1 MRILLLIHYW
11 TPEVG
16 APQRRWNR
24 LATSLVSRGHELAV
38 LTPCPHYPGG
48 RLLEDDVPH
57 RPGSVSRDVTGAI
70 VHRTAFRSYDADL
83 RRRGADQLVAAAD
96 SVRLGVRRFSGANRP
111 DVILRSVPG
120 LPTLPA
126 ALALGRVLRRPV
138 VVELRD
144 AWPDLFMSAEQWDSS
159 SAHAPTEAQ
168 APRGPLGADIVG
180 RSVRSL
186 IPPLVTRLEREATS
200 VVTTTDSFARVLRA
214 RGLRQ
219 VVTVRNTGSNVPP
232 DRDLISRRPSDGALH
247 VLYLG
252 TVGRAQGIGCAVKAA
267 HIARQ
272 RGTQIVLRIVGD
284 GAQYDQVAT
293 LAHRLAAPVEMR
305 PTVPWDQ
312 VGRHYA
318 WADTVLVSLQDWPA
332 LSLTVPSKLYEI
344 MAMGLHVSASVEGEA
359 RRIVE
364 DAGCGDVTAP
374 QDPEALAAL
383 WISLA
388 ADRNRLRVT
397 GGQRWLEDNADAKEM
412 AERYES
418 LLKRATGD

>member
-1 MRILLLIHYW
+1 M
-11 TPEVG
+11 
-16 APQRRWNR
+16 
-24 LATSLVSRGHELAV
+24 
-38 LTPCPHYPGG
+38 
-48 RLLEDDVPH
+48 
-57 RPGSVSRDVTGAI
+57 
-70 VHRTAFRSYDADL
+70 
-83 RRRGADQLVAAAD
+83 
-96 SVRLGVRRFSGANRP
+96 
-111 DVILRSVPG
+111 
-120 LPTLPA
+120 
-126 ALALGRVLRRPV
+126 
-138 VVELRD
+138 
-144 AWPDLFMSAEQWDSS
+144 
-159 SAHAPTEAQ
+159 
-168 APRGPLGADIVG
+168 
-180 RSVRSL
+180 
-186 IPPLVTRLEREATS
+186 
-200 VVTTTDSFARVLRA
+200 
-214 RGLRQ
+214 
-219 VVTVRNTGSNVPP
+219 VTVRNTGSNVPP

-252 TVGRAQGIGCAVKAA
+252 TVGRAQGIGCAVKAV

-344 MAMGLHVSASVEGEA
+344 MAMGLHVSASVEGET

-418 LLKRATGD
+418 LLKRVTGD

>member
-1 MRILLLIHYW
+1 M
-11 TPEVG
+11 
-16 APQRRWNR
+16 
-24 LATSLVSRGHELAV
+24 
-38 LTPCPHYPGG
+38 
-48 RLLEDDVPH
+48 
-57 RPGSVSRDVTGAI
+57 
-70 VHRTAFRSYDADL
+70 
-83 RRRGADQLVAAAD
+83 
-96 SVRLGVRRFSGANRP
+96 
-111 DVILRSVPG
+111 
-120 LPTLPA
+120 
-126 ALALGRVLRRPV
+126 
-138 VVELRD
+138 
-144 AWPDLFMSAEQWDSS
+144 
-159 SAHAPTEAQ
+159 
-168 APRGPLGADIVG
+168 
-180 RSVRSL
+180 
-186 IPPLVTRLEREATS
+186 
-200 VVTTTDSFARVLRA
+200 
-214 RGLRQ
+214 
-219 VVTVRNTGSNVPP
+219 
-232 DRDLISRRPSDGALH
+232 
-247 VLYLG
+247 LYLG
-252 TVGRAQGIGCAVKAA
+252 TVGRAQGIGCAVRAA

-388 ADRNRLRVT
+388 ADRSRLRVT
-397 GGQRWLEDNADAKEM
+397 GGQRWLEDNADAEEM

-418 LLKRATGD
+418 LLKQVTGD